1 IERRKVVWPTHQ
13 ETLQTSLMVIIVTI
27 LISLFLAGID
37 WLLGAAVRSMVG
49 G

>member
-1 IERRKVVWPTHQ
+1 
-13 ETLQTSLMVIIVTI
+13 MVIIVVI

>member
-1 IERRKVVWPTHQ
+1 MRVRALLAALAIE
-13 ETLQTSLMVIIVTI
+13 TSFSRDLAA
-27 LISLFLAGID
+27 LFLAGID